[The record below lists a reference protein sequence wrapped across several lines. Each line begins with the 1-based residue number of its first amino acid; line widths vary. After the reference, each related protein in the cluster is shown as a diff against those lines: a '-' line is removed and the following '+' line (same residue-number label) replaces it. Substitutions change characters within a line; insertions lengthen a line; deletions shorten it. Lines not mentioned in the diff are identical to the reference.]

1 MKSFFSTLTL
11 CLALNTVLS
20 ACESGGGG
28 GGGNNGGGGN
38 STAWANQGMQT
49 LVANRCA
56 NAGCHDGTSSP
67 LYKGISEANMK
78 SDSKALSQVNAGLM
92 PKGTPFSASELA
104 TFKNFY
110 SK

>member
-1 MKSFFSTLTL
+1 
-11 CLALNTVLS
+11 
-20 ACESGGGG
+20 
-28 GGGNNGGGGN
+28 
-38 STAWANQGMQT
+38 MQT

-56 NAGCHDGTSSP
+56 TAGCHDGTSSP
-67 LYKGISEANMK
+67 TYKGISEASMK

-92 PKGTPFSASELA
+92 PLNSSLTTTELT